1 MLRSFC
7 LCYNTTMSANS
18 SLDFLNMIKTP
29 SNVPRTKVAK
39 AVQTVQTVQG
49 AESLEEQTASDLAK
63 DMIAVIDTET
73 NWHDEVMS
81 LGVALADAKSYTLL
95 DKRYYIFDPECRVG
109 GMYSG
114 VMYKTGV
121 KAITCGRD
129 EAMADIGQFL
139 MDRDVTGIFAY
150 NAKFDLGHLP
160 ELCGFEWF
168 DIMRIAAY
176 RQFNRFIPETAQ
188 CCKTGRLKTNYG
200 VEPIMHMLTGNT
212 GYRETHNAVNDACD
226 ELKIVELLALPLE
239 TYDCAKI

>member
-1 MLRSFC
+1 M
-7 LCYNTTMSANS
+7 NVNS

-29 SNVPRTKVAK
+29 PASPRTKAAQPIPEPMPITETK
-39 AVQTVQTVQG
+39 TVSVPEPMS
-49 AESLEEQTASDLAK
+49 APIVPDLAK

-81 LGVALADAKSYTLL
+81 LGVAIADAETFALIG
-95 DKRYYIFDPECRVG
+95 KRYYIFDPECRVG
-109 GMYSG
+109 GMFSY
-114 VMYKTGV
+114 VMYKTDA
-121 KAITCGRD
+121 KAITCSRD
-129 EAMADIGQFL
+129 EAMADVGQFL
-139 MDRDVTGIFAY
+139 MDQGISKIFAY

-176 RQFNRFIPETAQ
+176 RQYNRFIPETAQ
-188 CCKTGRLKTNYG
+188 CCKTGRLKSNYG
-200 VEPIMHMLTGNT
+200 VEPIMHMFKGES

-239 TYDCAKI
+239 IYECARI

>member
-1 MLRSFC
+1 
-7 LCYNTTMSANS
+7 MSANS

-73 NWHDEVMS
+73 NWRDEVMS
-81 LGVALADAKSYTLL
+81 LGVALADAKTYTLL

-129 EAMADIGQFL
+129 EAMVDIGQFL
-139 MDRDVTGIFAY
+139 MDRGVTGIFAY

-239 TYDCAKI
+239 TYDCAKL

>member
-1 MLRSFC
+1 
-7 LCYNTTMSANS
+7 MSANS

-49 AESLEEQTASDLAK
+49 AEPLEEQTASDLAK

-73 NWHDEVMS
+73 NWRDEVMS
-81 LGVALADAKSYTLL
+81 LGVAIADAKTYTLL

-121 KAITCGRD
+121 KAITCCRD

-139 MDRDVTGIFAY
+139 MDRGVTGIFAY

-239 TYDCAKI
+239 TYDCAKL

>member
-1 MLRSFC
+1 MLRSLC

-29 SNVPRTKVAK
+29 SNVPGTKVTK
-39 AVQTVQTVQG
+39 A
-49 AESLEEQTASDLAK
+49 AEPDFAK

-73 NWHDEVMS
+73 NWRDEVMS
-81 LGVALADAKSYTLL
+81 LGVALADAKTYTLL

-121 KAITCGRD
+121 KAVTCGRD

-139 MDRDVTGIFAY
+139 MDRGVTGIFAY

-239 TYDCAKI
+239 AYDCAKL

>member
-1 MLRSFC
+1 
-7 LCYNTTMSANS
+7 MSANS

-29 SNVPRTKVAK
+29 SNVPGTKVTK

-73 NWHDEVMS
+73 NWRDEVMS
-81 LGVALADAKSYTLL
+81 LGVALADAKTYTLL

-129 EAMADIGQFL
+129 EAMVDIGQNL
-139 MDRDVTGIFAY
+139 TLDTCQNFAVL
-150 NAKFDLGHLP
+150 NGL
-160 ELCGFEWF
+160 
-168 DIMRIAAY
+168 IS
-176 RQFNRFIPETAQ
+176 
-188 CCKTGRLKTNYG
+188 
-200 VEPIMHMLTGNT
+200 
-212 GYRETHNAVNDACD
+212 
-226 ELKIVELLALPLE
+226 
-239 TYDCAKI
+239 

>member
-1 MLRSFC
+1 
-7 LCYNTTMSANS
+7 MSANS

-29 SNVPRTKVAK
+29 SNVPRTKVPK

-49 AESLEEQTASDLAK
+49 AESLEKQTASDPAK

-73 NWHDEVMS
+73 NWRDEVMS
-81 LGVALADAKSYTLL
+81 LGVALADAKTYTLL

-129 EAMADIGQFL
+129 EAMADIGQYL
-139 MDRDVTGIFAY
+139 MDKGISRIFAY

-226 ELKIVELLALPLE
+226 ELKIVELLALPFE